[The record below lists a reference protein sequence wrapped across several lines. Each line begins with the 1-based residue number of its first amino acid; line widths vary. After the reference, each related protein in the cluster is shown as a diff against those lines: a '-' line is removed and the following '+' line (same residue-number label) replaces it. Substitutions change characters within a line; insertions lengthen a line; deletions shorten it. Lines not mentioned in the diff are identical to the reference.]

1 MALRTE
7 RRPSALIHRSYT
19 MTDKKITALT
29 QGIPVA
35 NDVFPYVSSP
45 GASPETKKTLYD
57 NGGWIGA
64 VGSWTYASA
73 TTITVPSG
81 AATYY
86 AVGDKIKLTQTTV
99 KYFYVVAVAD
109 TLLTI
114 TGGTS
119 YTLANAAITLPYFS
133 HAASPVGHPGKF
145 AYSPTLTFTAGT
157 APTTVSAS
165 SYFFSLHG
173 NLCTVSTLTL
183 YTNAGST
190 VTAVSITLPVPHAS
204 TTGFASYGQIT
215 SGSTPNLTY
224 NAVVTTMLLNCS
236 SVSANRVVAG
246 ASYFI

>member
-1 MALRTE
+1 MA
-7 RRPSALIHRSYT
+7 
-19 MTDKKITALT
+19 DKKITALT
-29 QGIPVA
+29 QGIPAA

-45 GASPETKKTLYD
+45 GASPVTQKTLYD

-64 VGSWTYASA
+64 VGAWTYASA

-99 KYFYVVAVAD
+99 KYFYIIAVAD

-133 HAASPVGHPGKF
+133 HAASPVGFPGKF
-145 AYSPTLTFTAGT
+145 TYSPTIAFTAGT
-157 APTTVSAS
+157 APNTVSS
-165 SYFFSLHG
+165 GVYYFSVRG
-173 NLCTVSTLTL
+173 NVCTVSTFTT

-190 VTAVSITLPVPHAS
+190 VTGATLTLPIAHAS
-204 TTGFASYGQIT
+204 GAQAAYGSLSVGATQNLSIAYVSSTLIVNCAS
-215 SGSTPNLTY
+215 
-224 NAVVTTMLLNCS
+224 A
-236 SVSANRVVAG
+236 SANRLIAG
-246 ASYFI
+246 SSYFI

>member
-1 MALRTE
+1 MA
-7 RRPSALIHRSYT
+7 
-19 MTDKKITALT
+19 DKKITALT

-45 GASPETKKTLYD
+45 GATPVTQKTLYD

-64 VGSWTYASA
+64 VGTWAYASA

-99 KYFYVVAVAD
+99 KYFYIVGVAD

-133 HAASPVGHPGKF
+133 HAASPVGFPGRF

-157 APTTVSAS
+157 APNTVSTAANS
-165 SYFFSLHG
+165 FSIQG
-173 NLCTVSTLTL
+173 NVCTVSTYNV

-190 VTAVSITLPVPHAS
+190 VTAVTITLPVTQAFTVQAAYGAITVGLAQNLSFAYLS
-204 TTGFASYGQIT
+204 TTLIVSCAS
-215 SGSTPNLTY
+215 
-224 NAVVTTMLLNCS
+224 A
-236 SVSANRVVAG
+236 SANRVTAG
-246 ASYFI
+246 ASYYI